1 MNDSLLN
8 NSLFSSNSAIFLEM
22 LNIPIYCNLLW
33 SEQDAAKNCPKG
45 DLKLTYDS
53 KTGLISNVAY
63 DPSKLDYDQDYENSL
78 HYSPRFQQYAQSLA
92 QELVERHQLYQKNI
106 IEIGCGKGD
115 FLISLAQLGDNHC
128 IGFDPTYVPRAEHQ
142 SFSSQV
148 QFIQDFYSERYQNYQ
163 ADLICCRHTLEHVID
178 PAQILQPLRKAI
190 GNRTDTI
197 VFFEVPNALYT
208 FRHLAIW
215 DLIYEHCCYYAPT
228 AFVNAFI
235 NHGFDVKDVREVFD
249 GQFICLEAVPTTEA
263 IGSNY
268 AEVEPLTALEA
279 DLNDF
284 TDKFAQKISFWTKKL
299 QELTAKKQKVV
310 AWGAG
315 SKGVTFL
322 NLLQDH
328 NRIDYIVDLNPRKQ
342 GKFVAGSGQKIIAP
356 EFLREYQP
364 DIILVMNSI
373 YEAEIRQLVSNLGVE
388 PEYLCV

>member
-1 MNDSLLN
+1 MNDSLIN
-8 NSLFSSNSAIFLEM
+8 NSLFSSDSAIFLEM

-45 DLKLTYDS
+45 DLKLTYNA
-53 KTGLISNVAY
+53 KTGLISNAAY

-78 HYSPRFQQYAQSLA
+78 HYSPRFQEYAESLA
-92 QELVERHQLYQKNI
+92 QELVERHQLQQKDI

-115 FLISLAQLGDNHC
+115 FLISLAQLGDNRC
-128 IGFDPTYVPRAEHQ
+128 VGFDPTYVPRAEHQ
-142 SFSSQV
+142 SFASQV
-148 QFIQDFYSERYQNYQ
+148 QFIQDFYSERYQDYQ

-197 VFFEVPNALYT
+197 VFFEVPNAIFT

-215 DLIYEHCCYYAPT
+215 DLIYEHCCYYAP
-228 AFVNAFI
+228 AALVNAFI
-235 NHGFDVKDVREVFD
+235 SHGFDVKDVREVFD
-249 GQFICLEAVPTTEA
+249 GQFICLEAVPTTAA
-263 IGSNY
+263 IGTNHG
-268 AEVEPLTALEA
+268 EVESLTALEA

-284 TDKFAQKISFWTKKL
+284 TDKFAEKIAFWTKKL
-299 QELTAKKQKVV
+299 QEFGAKQQKVV

-328 NRIDYIVDLNPRKQ
+328 NHIDYIVDLNPRKQ
-342 GKFVAGSGQKIIAP
+342 GKFVAGSGQQIIAP

-373 YEAEIRQLVSNLGVE
+373 YEPEIRQLVSNFGVE
-388 PEYLCV
+388 PEYICV